1 MVFFYT
7 YPTLLQRL
15 LRPKLLGLSPVAQT
29 LSNHRELIYWMENV
43 DLVGIQ
49 LQQIAQYPPPDPT
62 AYSGLAAGSSGLR
75 SHALAALAAPLPP
88 PQSTNSLFIT
98 AQH

>member
-1 MVFFYT
+1 MSLQGFLILYLIFMRFQIFSKSMVFFYT

-29 LSNHRELIYWMENV
+29 LSNHRGRIYWMENI

-62 AYSGLAAGSSGLR
+62 ASV
-75 SHALAALAAPLPP
+75 
-88 PQSTNSLFIT
+88 
-98 AQH
+98 